1 MSGSALRKW
10 LPLFWVGLALLV
22 MLPPLL
28 FPFAVMLSTSFKGS
42 AEVYAQP
49 PAFLP
54 KLLVWQNYLAV
65 WERVAL
71 ARYFGNSLVIGG
83 GSATL
88 ATVVAILAGYG
99 VSRFRF
105 PGRGAFLTALLVS
118 QMFSPIIV
126 LLPLFRMFAV
136 YHLLD
141 SLLGL
146 VLVNTA
152 FNTPFA
158 IWMLARYFDTVP
170 KELEE
175 AAQVDGANRF
185 QSMLH
190 VVVPLALPGMVATFI
205 FAFMN
210 AWNEFLFALSFVT
223 TDAKMPV
230 TTGLYSFVGHFK
242 VEWNFLMGAS
252 LLAAIPAVVLF
263 MLIQRYMV
271 TGLTSG
277 AVK

>member
-1 MSGSALRKW
+1 VLQAALRKR
-10 LPLFWVGLALLV
+10 LPLLWVGLALLV
-22 MLPPLL
+22 ILPPLL
-28 FPFAVMLSTSFKGS
+28 FPFAVMLSTSFKGPV
-42 AEVYAQP
+42 EVYAQP
-49 PAFLP
+49 PTFLP
-54 KLLVWQNYLAV
+54 GTVVWQNFLEV
-65 WERVAL
+65 WRRVAL
-71 ARYFGNSLVIGG
+71 ARYFGNSIVIGT
-83 GSATL
+83 GSAAL
-88 ATVVAILAGYG
+88 STVVAILAGYG

-105 PGRGAFLTALLVS
+105 PGRGAFLTALLIS

-126 LLPLFRMFAV
+126 LLPLFRMFSS

-141 SLLGL
+141 SLVGL

-175 AAQVDGANRF
+175 AAQVDGATRV
-185 QSMLH
+185 QSMMH

-205 FAFMN
+205 FVFMN

-242 VEWNFLMGAS
+242 VEWNLLMGAS
-252 LLAAIPAVVLF
+252 LLAALPAVVLF